1 MIRRPP
7 RSTRTDTLFPYTTL
21 FRSLSATTPLDL
33 ERAHL
38 ETPRKTERPSREE
51 AEATVRTLLRW
62 TGDDPARDGLLDTP
76 GRVVRAWEDWFS
88 GYNDDPADMLAR
100 TFEEVEGYDEM
111 VVLRDIRFESH
122 CERHVAPIIGKAHVA
137 YIPTNRVRSEEH
149 TSELQSLMRT

>member
-51 AEATVRTLLRW
+51 AEAAVRTLLRW

-100 TFEEVEGYDEM
+100 TLDRKSTR
-111 VVLRDIRFESH
+111 LNSSH
-122 CERHVAPIIGKAHVA
+122 SCAYRMPSSACKKKRHSGH
-137 YIPTNRVRSEEH
+137 
-149 TSELQSLMRT
+149 

>member
-51 AEATVRTLLRW
+51 AEAAVRTLLRW

-88 GYNDDPADMLAR
+88 GYNDDPAEMLAR
-100 TFEEVEGYDEM
+100 TFVEVEGYDAM
-111 VVLRDIRFESH
+111 IVLQIGGAACR
-122 CERHVAPIIGKAHVA
+122 ERVWPDG
-137 YIPTNRVRSEEH
+137 
-149 TSELQSLMRT
+149 